1 MSALPQCSQCL
12 EVSGKDAGTWFLA
25 VGAGFLLDAPHKR
38 VSPITSVETMLP
50 TSTAIKTAAM
60 MEVTPQHVP
69 RRATMALAGLPLHQ
83 ISIQVRAVGSELGMS
98 WLLMAAV
105 EVKAAA
111 TQR

>member
-12 EVSGKDAGTWFLA
+12 EVSVKVAGTWFLA
-25 VGAGFLLDAPHKR
+25 VGVGFLLDAPHRR

-50 TSTAIKTAAM
+50 TSTAIQTAAM

-69 RRATMALAGLPLHQ
+69 RRATMALAGFPPHQ
-83 ISIQVRAVGSELGMS
+83 TIIQGLVVGSELGMF